1 MSGYTIAGARIVTPM
16 RILQDGMAV
25 VEEGVLTYVGPYD
38 VQKKRGEVLD
48 AGGLYLS
55 PGFIDL
61 HTHGAGGH
69 DFMDGTAEAFLG
81 AARTHAAH
89 GTTCLLPTS
98 LSSSDEELYGM
109 FETYRA
115 ALPQNTHGAW
125 MPGLHLEGPFFSPAQ
140 SGAQDP
146 RYITPPDPQR
156 YERILKAGKGL
167 ILRWSSAPE
176 LPGAMAFSRRLR
188 QEGILSA
195 IGHSD
200 ATDAVACE
208 AIENGYSHLTHLYS
222 GMSGLVRIRS
232 YRYPGLI
239 ESAFLFDE
247 FTAEIIA
254 DGCHLPASLLRHCYR
269 ALGTNR
275 LCLVTDSM
283 RGAGMPDG
291 ESILGSL
298 KNGQPCIIEDG
309 VAKLLDRSAFAGS
322 VATADRLVRNM
333 RDLAGAPLT
342 DAVKM
347 MTMTPARIMGFE
359 RKGVLAP
366 GKDADL
372 VLFDEGIQIQ
382 RTIRGGE
389 TIYTR

>member
-1 MSGYTIAGARIVTPM
+1 MSKYTIAGGRVITPM
-16 RILQDGMAV
+16 RVIQDGMAV
-25 VEEGVLTYVGPYD
+25 VEEGILTYVGPYD
-38 VQKKRGEVLD
+38 AGKTAGEVLD

-81 AARTHAAH
+81 AARAHAAH

-115 ALPQNTHGAW
+115 ALPQNTEGAW
-125 MPGLHLEGPFFSPAQ
+125 MPGLHLEGPFFSLAQ

-146 RYITPPDPQR
+146 KYITPPDPER
-156 YERILKAGKGL
+156 YGKILGAGKGL
-167 ILRWSSAPE
+167 IFRWSSAPE

-188 QEGILSA
+188 QEGILSS

-222 GMSGLVRIRS
+222 GMSGLVRIHS

-269 ALGTNR
+269 TLGTNR

-298 KNGQPCIIEDG
+298 KNGQRCIIEDG
-309 VAKLLDRSAFAGS
+309 VAKLPDRSAFAGS

-333 RDLAGAPLT
+333 RDLAGAPIT

-359 RKGVLAP
+359 SKGVLAP

-372 VLFDEGIQIQ
+372 VLFDEKIQIQ
-382 RTIRGGE
+382 RTIRGGK
-389 TIYTR
+389 TIYAR